1 MHREIKITLSL
12 SAMLLVILAGIA
24 AAEPNQQGTKSP
36 TTKRYKAPDGAA
48 SVTVLPAKKRS
59 DAGTREDRIEFYG
72 TDGKLLCALDY
83 SSEDGE
89 HGFGVVKAGWTPDSQ
104 YFVYSL
110 TSSGGH
116 QPWHAPTPFYSRAS
130 GRVRELDDFFDAAGI
145 ASADFKLIA
154 PNTVETTILREKEE
168 AVSVRL
174 DSLPRAPKH
183 TRRIFSIT
191 CAGGRALK
199 VADH

>member
-1 MHREIKITLSL
+1 MHRETKIVFFLSTLL
-12 SAMLLVILAGIA
+12 IVVLAGFVSA
-24 AAEPNQQGTKSP
+24 KPSLHNTK
-36 TTKRYKAPDGAA
+36 TQKTRRYRAPDGAA
-48 SVTVLPAKKRS
+48 SVTVFPARRRS
-59 DAGTREDRIEFYG
+59 ETGAQEDRIEFYG
-72 TDGKLLCALDY
+72 ADAKLLCALDY

-89 HGFGVVKAGWTPDSQ
+89 HGFGVVKAGWTSDSQ

-145 ASADFKLIA
+145 ASADFKLVA

-174 DSLPRAPKH
+174 ESLPGAPKH

-191 CAGGRALK
+191 CANGQVLK
-199 VADH
+199 VADR